1 MKGSCASLKELWG
14 FLSASWLRFLG
25 RAVLQRSS
33 SVGGSSVKQRPLH
46 GPWGLALF
54 PCSKATWPCMSPGE
68 EELGGDNQCSR
79 VTRGLE
85 QPGTAAGAGLPS
97 ACLPPW
103 PPSSSTS
110 PEPAFALDPGGF
122 VFFSCAGAEAS
133 PGSPYPA
140 PPAPGLSITAWH
152 RPALPSP
159 ATRGTSLELRQCS
172 KTSSLFKSP
181 FG

>member
-1 MKGSCASLKELWG
+1 MKGSCAALKELWG

-25 RAVLQRSS
+25 RTVLQRSS

-54 PCSKATWPCMSPGE
+54 PCSKATCPCMSPGE
-68 EELGGDNQCSR
+68 EELRGDNQCFR

-103 PPSSSTS
+103 PPSSSVS
-110 PEPAFALDPGGF
+110 PEPMFALGPGGF
-122 VFFSCAGAEAS
+122 VFFSCVGAEAS
-133 PGSPYPA
+133 PGVTGSGVPCSSCPRALHRRLA
-140 PPAPGLSITAWH
+140 PPCPPLPGDAGAHL
-152 RPALPSP
+152 
-159 ATRGTSLELRQCS
+159 
-172 KTSSLFKSP
+172 
-181 FG
+181 